1 MSLSNTMCCFLRMFL
16 FGVIV
21 AELSL
26 RSCYTEAFNVEVR
39 HYTTYRKELDSMFGF
54 SVAEYRDK
62 SRRGWVIVGAPEAQT
77 SQPNVYRGGAVY
89 RCDIA
94 IDDSCIPVEFDRKD
108 QPIYRNDIGPTLLGL
123 PE

>member
-1 MSLSNTMCCFLRMFL
+1 MT
-16 FGVIV
+16 
-21 AELSL
+21 
-26 RSCYTEAFNVEVR
+26 
-39 HYTTYRKELDSMFGF
+39 RK
-54 SVAEYRDK
+54 R
-62 SRRGWVIVGAPEAQT
+62 VIVGAPEAQT

-94 IDDSCIPVEFDRKD
+94 IDDSCIPVEFDRKVEFRHIVCKD